1 MRSHA
6 WEKRGELATSDYSF
20 HMAITYWS
28 EKVAED
34 MQAVVDAG
42 ITTFKHFM
50 AYKGALMVNDEELF
64 ASFRRCAE
72 IGAMPMV
79 HAENGEVVAAL
90 QKYYLAKGVTGP
102 EAHALSRPPRG
113 RGRSDQ
119 SRHHARRSGGRA
131 ALCRPYLLHR
141 IA

>member
-1 MRSHA
+1 
-6 WEKRGELATSDYSF
+6 
-20 HMAITYWS
+20 
-28 EKVAED
+28 
-34 MQAVVDAG
+34 
-42 ITTFKHFM
+42 M

-90 QKYYLAKGVTGP
+90 QKYYLSKGVTGP
-102 EAHALSRPPRG
+102 EAHALSRPPRS
-113 RGRSDQ
+113 RAKRPIARSC
-119 SRHHARRSGGRA
+119 SPIRPACRSS
-131 ALCRPYLLHR
+131 CSHLLHR